1 MEPKTAEFIR
11 SIDRAI
17 EVAERVTTE
26 QPDRLEN
33 LIRVLGTLRERV
45 LAGQLEPS
53 GGTTTLGLTRDVAD
67 WIDALDSPLL
77 EAVGA
82 IERHYQRSWP

>member
-1 MEPKTAEFIR
+1 MVWNRKQPNLSDR
-11 SIDRAI
+11 SI

-33 LIRVLGTLRERV
+33 LLQVLRTLRERV

-53 GGTTTLGLTRDVAD
+53 GGIVTLGLARDVAD
-67 WIDALDSPLL
+67 WIDSLDSPLL

-82 IERHYQRSWP
+82 IERHYQRSWT